1 MASSCPREGSV
12 WKSKRISSLKG
23 FQVLEQGSGGA
34 TISGSVQETPEC
46 GTYHGG
52 VWLELGLDDP
62 GGLFHF

>member
-1 MASSCPREGSV
+1 M
-12 WKSKRISSLKG
+12 
-23 FQVLEQGSGGA
+23 LEQGSGGV